1 MTEQNNNIP
10 TKEDIEE
17 FKNQMN
23 EQEKMALEI
32 AHKILETSFSIEK
45 CIAFKKWYKK
55 KYNL

>member
-1 MTEQNNNIP
+1 MNKIP

-17 FKNQMN
+17 FKDQMN
-23 EQEKMALEI
+23 EQEKIALDI

-45 CIAFKKWYKK
+45 SIAFKKWFNK

>member
-10 TKEDIEE
+10 IKEDIEE
-17 FKNQMN
+17 FKEQMN
-23 EQEKMALEI
+23 EEEKMALDI

-45 CIAFKKWYKK
+45 SIAFKKWFNK